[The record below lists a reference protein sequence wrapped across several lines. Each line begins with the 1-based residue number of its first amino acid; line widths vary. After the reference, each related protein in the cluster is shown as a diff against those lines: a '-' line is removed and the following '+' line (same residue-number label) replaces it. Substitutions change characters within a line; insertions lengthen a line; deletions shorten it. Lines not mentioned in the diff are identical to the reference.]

1 MPLVRP
7 GLQFA
12 AAPKAAPS
20 ADDALAAM
28 AADAGAGAGGGG
40 GLFD

>member
-1 MPLVRP
+1 MAASVHRIFDSAPEVRLP
-7 GLQFA
+7 
-12 AAPKAAPS
+12 

-28 AADAGAGAGGGG
+28 AADAGAGDGGGG